1 MPVTVPLPTECGA
14 RPLRVGV
21 IGTGFGAQVVAP
33 AYAAVDGCEVVD
45 VVTPRDAAGVAA
57 LCGRDD
63 LDLVSVHS
71 PPFLH
76 VEHVTRALEAGRA
89 VLCDKPFG
97 RSADESAQ
105 LVQLADSAGVLG
117 LLNFERRYDP
127 TRVRLRELVAQG
139 TIGAPEHF
147 QYTRF
152 LSLPQPRLH
161 SWMNDVELG
170 GGWLGGQVS
179 HVIDATRW
187 LFGEITDASAVLRTL
202 VAERPDAD
210 GVLRPCTAEDAV
222 SAVLRTASGVT
233 AVVDVAIEAR
243 VPLPERTVVHGAEGM
258 LEIVDATVVH
268 TTLDGTV
275 RAHDVDLGGRP
286 NLVASMQDYA
296 AVVRDAVRAG
306 SAPAGAPTFAD
317 GLACARVMDRMRAAA
332 ERP

>member
-1 MPVTVPLPTECGA
+1 MSIPPPTEGSA
-14 RPLRVGV
+14 GPVRIGV

-33 AYAAVDGCEVVD
+33 AYAAVDGCVVVE
-45 VVTPRDAAGVAA
+45 VVTPRDTAGVAA
-57 LCGRDD
+57 LCGRTD

-76 VEHVTRALEAGRA
+76 VEHVTRAVEAGHA

-97 RSADESAQ
+97 RSAEESAQ
-105 LVQLADSAGVLG
+105 LVELAESAGVLG

-127 TRVRLRELVAQG
+127 TRVRLRELVASG
-139 TIGAPEHF
+139 VIGAPEHF

-152 LSLPQPRLH
+152 LSLPQPRVH
-161 SWMNDVELG
+161 SWMNDVDLG

-179 HVIDATRW
+179 HLIDATRW
-187 LFGEITDASAVLRTL
+187 LFGEVTEASAVLRTL
-202 VAERPDAD
+202 VAERPDRD

-222 SAVLRTASGVT
+222 SAVLRTESDVT

-268 TTLDGTV
+268 TALDGTV
-275 RAHDVDLGGRP
+275 RVHDVDLGGRP

-296 AVVRDAVRAG
+296 AVVRDAVRTG
-306 SAPAGAPTFAD
+306 SAPAEAPTFQD
-317 GLACARVMDRMRAAA
+317 GLACARVMDRMRASAG
-332 ERP
+332 RP